1 MSSKPETL
9 VERMKHLLSSGDDAD
24 VLFLVGQGE
33 EKEHVPAH
41 RAILNSASDV
51 FEAMFRFDTTKNA
64 TDNESA
70 NGEVNGPVE
79 VTDIDAHV
87 FKVMLN
93 FIYAD
98 DLSELDGDNAMAV
111 LYAAKKYNINALA
124 KACVSV
130 PISELGNVFL
140 AYDQSRLLNEN
151 DFALRCLDYIDQNA
165 ETLFESEEFLEME
178 QILLCEI
185 LERDQLKIDGELTI
199 WNSALRWA
207 DAQCRQNGTEC
218 SAENRRVVLGLAL
231 SKIRFPL
238 ISFSD
243 FSDHVVPSGVL
254 TSDELVGVFLSHAH
268 SDGRANSELYPIQ
281 FPTQNRTP
289 LVLTEVTAEVV
300 IPPILNYDHVPSL
313 SFNGWGGG
321 RRRRRN
327 RRNKYSVRELGLDL
341 EVSHINDW
349 AAQPVDL
356 APILIN

>member
-24 VLFLVGQGE
+24 ILFLVGKAE

-64 TDNESA
+64 NDNEAA
-70 NGEVNGPVE
+70 NGEAKGPVE

-87 FKVMLN
+87 FKVMLS

-98 DLSELDGDNAMAV
+98 DLSELNGENAMAV

-140 AYDQSRLLNEN
+140 AYDQSRLLSEN

-165 ETLFESEEFLEME
+165 ETLFESEKFLEME

-185 LERDQLKIDGELTI
+185 LERDQLKINNELTI
-199 WNSALRWA
+199 WNAALRWA
-207 DAQCRQNGTEC
+207 DAQCLQNAIEC

-243 FSDHVVPSGVL
+243 FSDHVVPFGVL
-254 TSDELVGVFLSHAH
+254 TSDELVGIFLSHAH
-268 SDGRANSELYPIQ
+268 SDRRVNSELYPNQ

-289 LVLTEVTAEVV
+289 LVTVVPAEVV
-300 IPPILNYDHVPSL
+300 IPPILNYDYVSSL
-313 SFNGWGGG
+313 SSIGWGGG

-327 RRNKYSVRELGLDL
+327 RC
-341 EVSHINDW
+341 W
-349 AAQPVDL
+349 A
-356 APILIN
+356 